1 MFSGSTNGVELGD
14 VLGPKGTPTPGTHW
28 SGLSQDRLLVSDRVP
43 PSLDGGEPFII
54 AYANNL
60 NVGGLN
66 QEKVQRA
73 KDGAV
78 QRLRS
83 SGFGVHEEVDANTRV
98 ESLGFQIDGVQG
110 LVTPIPHSWG

>member
-1 MFSGSTNGVELGD
+1 MYWAQRVHQHQALIG
-14 VLGPKGTPTPGTHW
+14 